1 MTIALIGASGNA
13 GSRILKELSDRG
25 HSITAIA
32 RHPERIASLPGVN
45 AVQGDVYDQ
54 QQLTALL
61 KGHDTV
67 ISAVHFSASDARI
80 LLDAVKAA
88 GTSRYL
94 VVGGAGSLEV
104 APGVTL
110 ISTPEFPELDK
121 AEASKGLEFLEL
133 LR

>member
-1 MTIALIGASGNA
+1 MRASPPC
-13 GSRILKELSDRG
+13 STSVSYTHLDVYKRQLKELSDRG

-61 KGHDTV
+61 EGHDTV

-104 APGVTL
+104 APGVSL
-110 ISTPEFPELDK
+110 ISTC
-121 AEASKGLEFLEL
+121 L
-133 LR
+133 LYTSRCV